1 MTTQAPVPT
10 PPSSYGPSPFPSPK
24 VLVSPTSPGD
34 CSHPLQTLSSLVQ
47 ALTEPPPLNLL
58 PLDSDCKYLHTQP
71 TPAPV
76 LQPPRTDSRR
86 RRQNRHREIHRRR
99 GRGRARSRQI
109 DGKKK
114 KKKMEP
120 LRFLKKRGQLQRWT
134 HRPRQARRGEVGN
147 GVACHVQAG
156 GHDERPPPRRPQCS
170 TAPLP

>member
-24 VLVSPTSPGD
+24 VLVSPSSPGD

-114 KKKMEP
+114 KKNGATEIPEEERTATEMDP
-120 LRFLKKRGQLQRWT
+120 QTQAGQE
-134 HRPRQARRGEVGN
+134 RRGGQW
-147 GVACHVQAG
+147 GCMSCPGWRA
-156 GHDERPPPRRPQCS
+156 
-170 TAPLP
+170 